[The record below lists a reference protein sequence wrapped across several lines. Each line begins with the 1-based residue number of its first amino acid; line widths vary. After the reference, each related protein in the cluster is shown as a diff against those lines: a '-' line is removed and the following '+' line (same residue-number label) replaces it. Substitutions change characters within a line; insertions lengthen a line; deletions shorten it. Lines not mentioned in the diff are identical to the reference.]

1 MFEVFSNAFVKPK
14 LLADYHNKKPWFVI
28 LYLFILVLLMSISTF
43 VFLLSTNV
51 SVINDTTTGCT
62 ITDNKLV
69 CTPGEYDINQ
79 AYSLYNFDLYFLPE
93 TNSLDDINNLSP
105 LAIVFQGSKMTMI
118 VNQSLARD
126 IDFDSFG
133 GIESIAQAVNIL
145 KVSVILSGIGLNL
158 LSNLFIILMVI
169 SISSLSFLRFKP
181 YITYGKVFK
190 LVTFAAAPTAFLFA
204 IWNLL
209 NFDILIFL
217 VLMILAYRPI
227 IALQREIYYR
237 LVNFHGNLKDEPNS
251 NNTVE
256 QDQPDESDSKDDKE
270 D

>member
-43 VFLLSTNV
+43 VFLLSADV
-51 SVINDTTTGCT
+51 STINDTTTGCT

-69 CTPGEYDINQ
+69 CSPGEYDINQ
-79 AYSLYNFDLYFLPE
+79 EYSLYNFDLYFLPE
-93 TNSLDDINNLSP
+93 TNSLDDIDDLSP
-105 LAIVFQGSKMTMI
+105 LAVVFQGSKMTMI

-126 IDFDSFG
+126 IEFESFG
-133 GIESIAQAVNIL
+133 GITSISQAVNIL
-145 KVSVILSGIGLNL
+145 KISVILSGIGLNL
-158 LSNLFIILMVI
+158 VSNLFILLMVI
-169 SISSLSFLRFKP
+169 SISSLSFLRFRP

-217 VLMILAYRPI
+217 VLMLIAYRPI
-227 IALQREIYYR
+227 ISLQREIYYR
-237 LVNFHGNLKDEPNS
+237 LVNFHGNLKDNFEGGQ
-251 NNTVE
+251 TVE
-256 QDQPDESDSKDDKE
+256 QDQPEESDFEDEEDK
-270 D
+270 